1 MFRSF
6 FPHPKWFFLSA
17 CAWCG
22 LAIALWFGADVS
34 NWQTALEWVKPYSE
48 TATEG
53 ERAPFLSPE
62 KLWTYVYVLLV
73 GAIFPFLWAVHGRN
87 GWYRWSVVGTTFII
101 VVSYFTTQVS
111 VFLTEWYRKFYD
123 LIQTALSEPG
133 SVSASE
139 LMASIGT
146 VLPILMANITVLVV
160 MSFFTK
166 HYLFRWRTAMSNY
179 YMHYWPKLRTVEGAA
194 QRVQEDTQRFS
205 AIVEGLGERL
215 VDSVMIL
222 IAFLPLLL
230 ELSSEITELPYIG
243 QVEGSLV
250 YLAVLSALFGTVLM
264 AAVGFKLPGLQF
276 ANQRVEA
283 AYRKEL
289 VYGEDNDQRADPIS
303 VRNLY
308 DGLKRNYFRLYFHY
322 LYFEVFRYGY
332 LQASNFILLIM
343 LVPTFA
349 VGAITFGFFQQV
361 SSVFSRVENS
371 FQYLA
376 NSWPTIIELLSIH
389 KRLVAFESNIK
400 GAPLPERKE
409 WITDF
414 SRR

>member
-6 FPHPKWFFLSA
+6 FPSPKWFFLSA
-17 CAWCG
+17 VAWCG
-22 LAIALWFGADVS
+22 LAVALWFGADFNS
-34 NWQTALEWVKPYSE
+34 WQPALDWTAQFADIAE
-48 TATEG
+48 EG
-53 ERAPFLSPE
+53 KRAPFLSPE
-62 KLWTYVYVLLV
+62 KLWTYAYVLVV
-73 GAIFPFLWAVHGRN
+73 GAIFPFLWIANGRN
-87 GWYRWSVVGTTFII
+87 GWYRWSVVGTTFIV

-123 LIQTALSEPG
+123 LIQAALSEPG
-133 SVSASE
+133 SVSAAE
-139 LMASIGT
+139 LMTSIGT
-146 VLPILMANITVLVV
+146 VLPILMATITVAVL

-205 AIVEGLGERL
+205 AIVESLGERL

-230 ELSSEITELPYIG
+230 ELSADITELPFLG
-243 QVEGSLV
+243 QVNGSLV
-250 YLAVLSALFGTVLM
+250 YLAIASALFGTVLM

-289 VYGEDNDQRADPIS
+289 VYGEDSEQSAKPEKIRT
-303 VRNLY
+303 LY
-308 DGLKRNYFRLYFHY
+308 DGLIQNYFRLYFHY
-322 LYFEVFRYGY
+322 LYFEIFRYGY

-349 VGAITFGFFQQV
+349 AGAITFGFFQQV

-376 NSWPTIIELLSIH
+376 NAWPTIIELLSIH

-400 GAPLPERKE
+400 GAAVPPREE

-414 SRR
+414 AK

>member
-17 CAWCG
+17 IGWCAF
-22 LAIALWFGADVS
+22 AMALWFGADVNAWQPALDWTS
-34 NWQTALEWVKPYSE
+34 QYAQTAL
-48 TATEG
+48 EG
-53 ERAPFLSPE
+53 ERAPFLSAE

-73 GAIFPFLWAVHGRN
+73 GAIFPLLWSVHGRN

-123 LIQTALSEPG
+123 LIQAALSEPG
-133 SVSASE
+133 SVSAPE
-139 LMASIGT
+139 LMSSIGT

-179 YMHYWPKLRTVEGAA
+179 YMHYWPRLREVEGAA

-205 AIVEGLGERL
+205 AIVESLGERL

-230 ELSSEITELPYIG
+230 ELSSDITELPFFG
-243 QVEGSLV
+243 QVSGSLV
-250 YLAVLSALFGTVLM
+250 YLAIASALFGTVLM
-264 AAVGFKLPGLQF
+264 ALVGFKLPGLQF
-276 ANQRVEA
+276 ANQKVEA

-289 VYGEDNDQRADPIS
+289 VYGEDNPARAEPAT
-303 VRNLY
+303 VRTLY
-308 DGLKRNYFRLYFHY
+308 DGLKKNYFRLYFHY

-349 VGAITFGFFQQV
+349 TGAITFGFFQQV
-361 SSVFSRVENS
+361 SSVFGRVENS

-376 NSWPTIIELLSIH
+376 NAWPTIIELLSIH
-389 KRLVAFESNIK
+389 KRLVAFESNIE
-400 GAPLPERKE
+400 GAPLPAREE

-414 SRR
+414 AR

>member
-6 FPHPKWFFLSA
+6 FPSPKWFFLSA
-17 CAWCG
+17 VAWCG
-22 LAIALWFGADVS
+22 LAVALWFGADFNS
-34 NWQTALEWVKPYSE
+34 WQPALDWTAQFADIAE
-48 TATEG
+48 EG
-53 ERAPFLSPE
+53 KRAPFLSPE
-62 KLWTYVYVLLV
+62 KLWTYAYVLVV
-73 GAIFPFLWAVHGRN
+73 GAIFPFLWIANGRN
-87 GWYRWSVVGTTFII
+87 GWYRWSVVGTTFIV

-123 LIQTALSEPG
+123 LIQAALSEPG
-133 SVSASE
+133 SVSAAE
-139 LMASIGT
+139 LMTSIGT
-146 VLPILMANITVLVV
+146 VLPILMATITVAVL

-205 AIVEGLGERL
+205 AIVESLGERL

-230 ELSSEITELPYIG
+230 ELSADITELPFLG
-243 QVEGSLV
+243 QVNGSLV
-250 YLAVLSALFGTVLM
+250 YLAIGSALFGTVLM

-289 VYGEDNDQRADPIS
+289 VYGEDSEQSAEPEKIRT
-303 VRNLY
+303 LY
-308 DGLKRNYFRLYFHY
+308 EGLIQNYFRLYFHY
-322 LYFEVFRYGY
+322 LYFEIFRYGY

-349 VGAITFGFFQQV
+349 AGAITFGFFQQV

-376 NSWPTIIELLSIH
+376 NAWPTIIELLSIH

-400 GAPLPERKE
+400 GAPVPPRQE

-414 SRR
+414 AK

>member
-1 MFRSF
+1 M
-6 FPHPKWFFLSA
+6 
-17 CAWCG
+17 
-22 LAIALWFGADVS
+22 ALWFGADVNAWQPALDWTS
-34 NWQTALEWVKPYSE
+34 QYAQTAL
-48 TATEG
+48 EG
-53 ERAPFLSPE
+53 ERAPFLSAE

-73 GAIFPFLWAVHGRN
+73 GAIFPLLWSVHGRN

-123 LIQTALSEPG
+123 LIQAALSEPG
-133 SVSASE
+133 SVSAPE
-139 LMASIGT
+139 LMSSIGT

-179 YMHYWPKLRTVEGAA
+179 YMHYWPRLREVEGAA

-205 AIVEGLGERL
+205 AIVESLGERL

-230 ELSSEITELPYIG
+230 ELSSDITELPFFG
-243 QVEGSLV
+243 QVSGSLV
-250 YLAVLSALFGTVLM
+250 YLAIASALFGTVLM
-264 AAVGFKLPGLQF
+264 ALVGFKLPGLQF
-276 ANQRVEA
+276 ANQKVEA

-289 VYGEDNDQRADPIS
+289 VYGEDNPARAEPAT
-303 VRNLY
+303 VRTLY
-308 DGLKRNYFRLYFHY
+308 DGLKKNYFRLYFHY

-349 VGAITFGFFQQV
+349 TGAITFGFFQQV
-361 SSVFSRVENS
+361 SSVFGRVENS

-376 NSWPTIIELLSIH
+376 NAWPTIIELLSIH
-389 KRLVAFESNIK
+389 KRLVAFESNIE
-400 GAPLPERKE
+400 GAPLPAREE

-414 SRR
+414 AR